1 MLKTFFGRQPHREK
15 PVHVCHL
22 LLRLGY
28 GGMENGVV
36 NIVNHTDRRLFR
48 HTIVCLE
55 DDNPLADRLATDV
68 KLHSLGGGSSG
79 HCARYAKTFRVL
91 REIRPD
97 IVHTRN
103 LPTIDLF
110 PIAKA
115 AGNPELVHSEHG
127 LDMLERGGSPLKY
140 RAIRRLGGLF
150 TRRYV
155 ALSSDI
161 ATWMAEEQGIPS
173 HKIQR
178 ILNGV
183 DTARFVPADA
193 DNRDAV
199 RRALCGESDGCLLI
213 GSLGRLEVIKD
224 HENLAYAYVDMVR
237 RCPRLQDE
245 TRLCLGGDG
254 SRREAI
260 DNIMR
265 EAGLAENLVMTGYI
279 SDPLTFYQALDVFV
293 LPSKSEGTSNTVLE
307 AMSCGL
313 AVVATDVGENRHLI
327 DDGSTGRIVPSET
340 PQRLADALSHYV
352 QHPDVIEQH
361 AWNARQKACRAF
373 SLDTMI
379 ASYSALYRSLF
390 SEM

>member
-1 MLKTFFGRQPHREK
+1 MLKTLFGRTPHKET
-15 PVHVCHL
+15 PLHVCHL

-36 NIVNHTDRRLFR
+36 NIVNHTDRRLFK

-55 DDNPLADRLATDV
+55 DENPLADRLETDV
-68 KLHSLGGGSSG
+68 QLAPLGSGSSG
-79 HCARYAKTFRVL
+79 HLGRYAKIYRVL
-91 REIRPD
+91 RDIQPD

-115 AGNPELVHSEHG
+115 AGNPALVHSEHG
-127 LDMLERGGSPLKY
+127 LDMLERGGSPMKY
-140 RAIRRLGGLF
+140 RAIRKLGGLF

-183 DTARFVPADA
+183 DTARFVPAA
-193 DNRDAV
+193 AENRGAV
-199 RRALCGESDGCLLI
+199 RTALCGERHGRLLI

-237 RCPRLQDE
+237 RHPRMRDE
-245 TRLCLGGDG
+245 TLLCLGGDG

-260 DNIMR
+260 ENIFR

-279 SDPLTFYQALDVFV
+279 SNPLQFYQALDVFV

-313 AVVATDVGENRHLI
+313 AVVATDVGENSHLI
-327 DDGSTGRIVPSET
+327 DHGSTGRLVPPED
-340 PQRLADALSHYV
+340 PQRLADALIDYV
-352 QHPDVIEQH
+352 QRPEVIEQH
-361 AWNARQKACRAF
+361 ACNARRKACRAF
-373 SLDTMI
+373 SLEAMI
-379 ASYSALYRSLF
+379 CNYSHLYRSLF
-390 SEM
+390 PET